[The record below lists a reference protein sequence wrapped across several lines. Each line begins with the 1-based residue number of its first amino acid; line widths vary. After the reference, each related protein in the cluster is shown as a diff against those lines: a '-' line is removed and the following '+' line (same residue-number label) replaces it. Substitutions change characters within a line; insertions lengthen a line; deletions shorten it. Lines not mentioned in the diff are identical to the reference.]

1 MSQAHNLKGEKE
13 LFKLEF
19 EIQKGKMLEFI
30 IPFEC
35 YRCCFT
41 DGITKIKRNL
51 FISNGQIWH
60 FFLPKDLLLKTF
72 SIFEKDKFLLF
83 VCTH

>member
-35 YRCCFT
+35 Y
-41 DGITKIKRNL
+41 
-51 FISNGQIWH
+51 
-60 FFLPKDLLLKTF
+60 PLLLYRWDN
-72 SIFEKDKFLLF
+72 KDKKEFIYQ
-83 VCTH
+83 